1 MVASPEVFSAMFQFT
16 ALPPLSLYVHFPWC
30 VRKCPY
36 CDFNSHAVRGEVPEA
51 RYIDALLA
59 DLEADL
65 PRVWGRPVRSI
76 FLGGGTPSL
85 FSPEAIEQLLAG
97 IRARVTLA
105 PEAEITLEAN
115 PGTVAAPAR
124 PAPATHMD
132 VQVSRDDCMDAGG
145 RATPGAVAEAGSRER
160 PAFAHPCAAETERFR
175 GYRAA
180 GVNRL
185 SIGIQSFDPEQ
196 LQKLGRIHG
205 RDEALAAAQAA
216 RTAGFDNFNLDLMFG
231 LPQQTLDEALA
242 DVRTALALQP
252 AHLSVY
258 QLTLE
263 PNTLFHAQPP
273 ALPDDDEIAAMQEA
287 LQAELAAA
295 DFVQYEVSAYTRAA
309 PEPKYRD
316 AHGRASV
323 AGGTMPGTTD
333 THGRGRKTAPAF
345 VQRRRPQS
353 LTASRSALPPSMA
366 VAGAAAGRR
375 CRHNLNYW
383 QFGDY
388 LGIGAGAHAK
398 ITDAEGVTRLWKV
411 KQPRDYLETAG
422 TPAGLGGEQ
431 RPGRDDV
438 AFEFML
444 NALRLT
450 EGVPA
455 MLFSE
460 RTGLDLS
467 CMQKPLTQAMAR
479 GLLDPGHEHFRPTPL
494 GRRFL
499 NELVALFLP
508 EPAR

>member
-1 MVASPEVFSAMFQFT
+1 MFQFT
-16 ALPPLSLYVHFPWC
+16 ALPPLSLYIHFPWC

-36 CDFNSHAVRGEVPEA
+36 CDFNSHAVRGDLPEDQ
-51 RYIDALLA
+51 YIDALLA
-59 DLEADL
+59 DLESDL
-65 PRVWGRPVRSI
+65 PRVWGRPVRTV

-85 FSPEAIEQLLAG
+85 FSPEAIERLLAG
-97 IRARVTLA
+97 VRARVALV
-105 PEAEITLEAN
+105 PEAEVTLEAN
-115 PGTVAAPAR
+115 PGTV
-124 PAPATHMD
+124 
-132 VQVSRDDCMDAGG
+132 
-145 RATPGAVAEAGSRER
+145 
-160 PAFAHPCAAETERFR
+160 ETERFR

-185 SIGIQSFDPEQ
+185 SIGIQSFQPEQ
-196 LQKLGRIHG
+196 LHTLGRIHG

-216 RTAGFDNFNLDLMFG
+216 RAAGFDNFNLDLMFG
-231 LPQQTLDEALA
+231 LPQQTLDEALT
-242 DVRTALALQP
+242 DLRTALALHP
-252 AHLSVY
+252 THLSLY

-273 ALPDDDEIAAMQEA
+273 ELPDEDVLAAMQEA
-287 LQAELAAA
+287 LQAELADAGFA
-295 DFVQYEVSAYTRAA
+295 QYEVSAYAR
-309 PEPKYRD
+309 
-316 AHGRASV
+316 
-323 AGGTMPGTTD
+323 
-333 THGRGRKTAPAF
+333 
-345 VQRRRPQS
+345 
-353 LTASRSALPPSMA
+353 
-366 VAGAAAGRR
+366 AGRR

-431 RPGRDDV
+431 RPSRDDV
-438 AFEFML
+438 VFEFML

-455 MLFSE
+455 LLFNE
-460 RTGLDLS
+460 RTGLDPS
-467 CMQKPLTQAMAR
+467 CMQKLLTQAMAR
-479 GLLDPGHEHFRPTPL
+479 GLLEPGLEHIRPTPL

-508 EPAR
+508 EAKR

>member
-1 MVASPEVFSAMFQFT
+1 MFQFS
-16 ALPPLSLYVHFPWC
+16 ALPPLALYIHFPWC

-36 CDFNSHAVRGEVPEA
+36 CDFNSHAVRGDIPEEQ
-51 RYIDALLA
+51 YIDALLT
-59 DLEADL
+59 DLEQDL

-85 FSPEAIEQLLAG
+85 FSPEAIERLLAG
-97 IRARVTLA
+97 VRARVTLV
-105 PEAEITLEAN
+105 PEAEVTLEAN
-115 PGTVAAPAR
+115 PGTV
-124 PAPATHMD
+124 
-132 VQVSRDDCMDAGG
+132 
-145 RATPGAVAEAGSRER
+145 
-160 PAFAHPCAAETERFR
+160 ETERFR
-175 GYRAA
+175 GYHAA

-185 SIGIQSFDPEQ
+185 SIGIQSFQPEQ
-196 LQKLGRIHG
+196 LKKLGRIHG

-216 RTAGFDNFNLDLMFG
+216 RGAGFDNFNLDLMFG
-231 LPQQTLDEALA
+231 LPQQTPDEALT
-242 DVRTALALQP
+242 DLRTALALHP
-252 AHLSVY
+252 THLSIY

-273 ALPDDDEIAAMQEA
+273 ELPDEDVLAAMQEA
-287 LQAELAAA
+287 LQAELASAGFA
-295 DFVQYEVSAYTRAA
+295 QYEVSAYAR
-309 PEPKYRD
+309 
-316 AHGRASV
+316 
-323 AGGTMPGTTD
+323 
-333 THGRGRKTAPAF
+333 
-345 VQRRRPQS
+345 
-353 LTASRSALPPSMA
+353 
-366 VAGAAAGRR
+366 AGRR

-383 QFGDY
+383 LFGDY

-398 ITDAEGVTRLWKV
+398 ITDAHGVTRLWKV

-455 MLFSE
+455 NLFSE
-460 RTGLDLS
+460 RTGLDPA

-479 GLLDPGHEHFRPTPL
+479 GLLEPGFEHIRPTPL

-508 EPAR
+508 ETTHRDAQVPREAGYRERPTR

>member
-1 MVASPEVFSAMFQFT
+1 MPASHEVSSTMFHFT

-36 CDFNSHAVRGEVPEA
+36 CDFNSHALRPGTGQAARGEVPEA
-51 RYIDALLA
+51 QYIEALLA

-85 FSPEAIEQLLAG
+85 FSPEAIEHLLAG
-97 IRARVTLA
+97 VRARVPLV
-105 PEAEITLEAN
+105 PEAEVTLEAN
-115 PGTVAAPAR
+115 PGTVE
-124 PAPATHMD
+124 
-132 VQVSRDDCMDAGG
+132 S
-145 RATPGAVAEAGSRER
+145 
-160 PAFAHPCAAETERFR
+160 ERFR

-205 RDEALAAAQAA
+205 RDEALTAAQAA

-273 ALPDDDEIAAMQEA
+273 ELPDDDAIAVMQEA
-287 LQAELAAA
+287 LQTELTDAG
-295 DFVQYEVSAYTRAA
+295 FVQYEVSAY
-309 PEPKYRD
+309 
-316 AHGRASV
+316 AH
-323 AGGTMPGTTD
+323 
-333 THGRGRKTAPAF
+333 
-345 VQRRRPQS
+345 
-353 LTASRSALPPSMA
+353 
-366 VAGAAAGRR
+366 AGRR

-411 KQPRDYLETAG
+411 KQPRAYLETAG
-422 TPAGLGGEQ
+422 TPAGLGGVQ

-455 MLFSE
+455 LLFSE
-460 RTGLDLS
+460 RTGLDPS
-467 CMQKPLTQAMAR
+467 CMQKPLTQATAR